1 MNPEDLSA
9 LLPALRVD
17 EVLLLVTYRKLDAE
31 LRDDVRRFAQAVLNA
46 QHARESRSNVVPF
59 PRKT

>member
-17 EVLLLVTYRKLDAE
+17 EILLLLTYRKLDAD
-31 LRDDVRRFAQAVLNA
+31 LKDDIRRFAQAVLKS
-46 QHARESRSNVVPF
+46 QQARQSADNVVPF
-59 PRKT
+59 PRKA